1 VAVNGDLFGFFAGKC
16 GVRQGDPLSPYLFIM
31 CMEYFFRLLN
41 MATQKAEFHFHP
53 KCQSLGISHLAFAD
67 DILLLCRC
75 DTPSVDIL
83 LQQLLVFGRM
93 SGLTINATKSF
104 IFFGGVGEDT
114 KRAILLHTGFAEG
127 SFPFKYL
134 GVPLSPHRLLASQ
147 YHPLLHKLESC
158 IQSWL
163 GKHLS
168 YAGRLVLIKSVLHGM
183 VQLWLNIFP
192 MPSIVVSKI
201 TSLCRN
207 FLWSGNPQSN
217 KSALVAWKQVCLPL
231 NEGGLGILDIAAKNK
246 CFLARQLWN
255 IHLKSDSFWIRW
267 VHQFYLTH
275 GTIWSSRAH
284 KSSSPLWKKG
294 FRFLGIFVTLGF
306 FRGLR
311 FFVFS

>member
-1 VAVNGDLFGFFAGKC
+1 
-16 GVRQGDPLSPYLFIM
+16 
-31 CMEYFFRLLN
+31 
-41 MATQKAEFHFHP
+41 
-53 KCQSLGISHLAFAD
+53 
-67 DILLLCRC
+67 
-75 DTPSVDIL
+75 
-83 LQQLLVFGRM
+83 M
-93 SGLTINATKSF
+93 SGLTINAAKSF

-114 KRAILLHTGFAEG
+114 KRAMLLHTGFAEG

-201 TSLCRN
+201 ISLCRN

-231 NEGGLGILDIAAKNK
+231 NEGGLGILDIAARNK

-255 IHLKSDSFWIRW
+255 IHLKSDSLWIRW
-267 VHQFYLTH
+267 VHHFYLTH

-284 KSSSPLWKKG
+284 KSSSPLWKAILLLKD
-294 FRFLGIFVTLGF
+294 
-306 FRGLR
+306 
-311 FFVFS
+311 